1 MITQTLFVELG
12 LVVLI
17 ALIISLIV
25 KLFRQPIIIGYI
37 IAGIVASPYLLSV
50 IKSEQNLGILAELGI
65 ALLLFTVGL
74 SLNPRAIRDFGKV
87 SLITGLG
94 QIIFTFVIGFLILK
108 LFGFSVIMS
117 AYISIAITFSSTII
131 VMKLLTDKG
140 DIDSL
145 YGRISIG
152 FLIVQDIIAIIILMI
167 ISGLQSGVP
176 NTSLL
181 IFGTLLKGLA
191 LIAGTALV
199 GIFILPRIA
208 RFTARSQEL
217 LLLLAV
223 SWCMAVASLFFYFNF
238 SIEIGALIAG
248 VMFSIS
254 PYRYEITSRMRPL
267 RDFFLIIFFL
277 LHGSQIIFGSVQANL
292 PSIIILSLFI
302 LILKPL
308 IVMSLMGWLGY
319 TKRNSFLVGL
329 TASQISE
336 FSFILVALGVSAKH
350 IPQEALS
357 IITMIGLITIA
368 GSSYGII
375 YGNRLYNWLSPHLN
389 VFEKKGIKKDE
400 SKFHYRK
407 SHDII
412 LFGYNR
418 IGFDLLETFRKINK
432 RFLVVDYNP
441 ETILKLVK
449 ERVECRYGDAGDT
462 ELLNDINFKDAK
474 MIVST
479 IPDFDTNILLIQHA
493 RLINKKIITIVISHQ
508 IEEASELYKQGAT
521 YVIMPHFLGGH
532 HASQLIQTHGLNLD
546 KFLKEK
552 IAHQKKLK
560 ERIKEGH
567 EHPRHESG

>member
-37 IAGIVASPYLLSV
+37 IAGIVASPYLLNV

-238 SIEIGALIAG
+238 SIEIGALI
-248 VMFSIS
+248 
-254 PYRYEITSRMRPL
+254 P
-267 RDFFLIIFFL
+267 
-277 LHGSQIIFGSVQANL
+277 
-292 PSIIILSLFI
+292 
-302 LILKPL
+302 
-308 IVMSLMGWLGY
+308 
-319 TKRNSFLVGL
+319 
-329 TASQISE
+329 
-336 FSFILVALGVSAKH
+336 
-350 IPQEALS
+350 
-357 IITMIGLITIA
+357 
-368 GSSYGII
+368 
-375 YGNRLYNWLSPHLN
+375 
-389 VFEKKGIKKDE
+389 
-400 SKFHYRK
+400 
-407 SHDII
+407 
-412 LFGYNR
+412 
-418 IGFDLLETFRKINK
+418 
-432 RFLVVDYNP
+432 
-441 ETILKLVK
+441 
-449 ERVECRYGDAGDT
+449 
-462 ELLNDINFKDAK
+462 
-474 MIVST
+474 
-479 IPDFDTNILLIQHA
+479 
-493 RLINKKIITIVISHQ
+493 
-508 IEEASELYKQGAT
+508 
-521 YVIMPHFLGGH
+521 
-532 HASQLIQTHGLNLD
+532 
-546 KFLKEK
+546 
-552 IAHQKKLK
+552 
-560 ERIKEGH
+560 
-567 EHPRHESG
+567 